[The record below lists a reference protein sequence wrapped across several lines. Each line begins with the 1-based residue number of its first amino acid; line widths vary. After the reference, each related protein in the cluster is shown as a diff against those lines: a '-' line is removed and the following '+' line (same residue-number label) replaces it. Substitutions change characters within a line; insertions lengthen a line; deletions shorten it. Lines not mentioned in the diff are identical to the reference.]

1 MKYIIANL
9 KSHKNKS
16 EIEAWIQAFISH
28 DLSIIKNTQVVICP
42 SYTALYLM
50 TDALH
55 AIHGVSVGAQDVSAL
70 PPGKYTGEVS
80 AGSLMGIATHA
91 LIGHSE
97 RRRYLQESYELLE
110 KKVEQAHNSQLKTV
124 FCVRGPQDPIPAST
138 EFVAYEPVESIGSG
152 NNASLQSV
160 IEMKDMLPLPTQA
173 LYIYGGSVDEANVQE
188 YLTSNHID
196 GVLPGTASLDPD
208 QFYTLILNAETAL
221 H

>member
-1 MKYIIANL
+1 M
-9 KSHKNKS
+9 
-16 EIEAWIQAFISH
+16 QGIS
-28 DLSIIKNTQVVICP
+28 I
-42 SYTALYLM
+42 
-50 TDALH
+50 
-55 AIHGVSVGAQDVSAL
+55 GAQDVSAF
-70 PPGKYTGEVS
+70 PSGKYTGEIAASSLNGLVS
-80 AGSLMGIATHA
+80 HA
-91 LIGHSE
+91 IIGHSE
-97 RRRYLQESYELLE
+97 RRRYLQETPETLE
-110 KKVEQAHNSQLKTV
+110 KKVEQAHSASLKTV

-138 EFVAYEPVESIGSG
+138 ECVAYEPVEAIGNG
-152 NNASLQSV
+152 QNASLQSV